1 MVSKYTKLDALI
13 LGEIGIEPVAFHVL
27 QHRPEIEAETIAIAD
42 ASPRNV
48 WGDKVSAFRVL
59 DRRLQALRKAGKI
72 QASTKGW
79 TLAARDGGGS

>member
-1 MVSKYTKLDALI
+1 MSKYTKLDALI

-42 ASPRNV
+42 ASPRNA

-72 QASTKGW
+72 WSTTKGW
-79 TLAARDGGGS
+79 VRAARDGGGS

>member
-1 MVSKYTKLDALI
+1 MSKYTKLDALI
-13 LGEIGIEPVAFHVL
+13 LAEIGIDPVAFHVL
-27 QHRPEIEAETIAIAD
+27 QHRPKIEAETIAIAD

-48 WGDKVSAFRVL
+48 WGDKVTAFRIL

-72 QASTKGW
+72 RASTKGW

>member
-1 MVSKYTKLDALI
+1 MSKYTKLDALI
-13 LGEIGIEPVAFHVL
+13 LDEISIEPVAFHVL

-48 WGDKVSAFRVL
+48 WGDKVDAFRVL

-72 QASTKGW
+72 KASTKGW

>member
-1 MVSKYTKLDALI
+1 MSKYTKLDALI
-13 LGEIGIEPVAFHVL
+13 LDEIGIDPVAFHVL

-48 WGDKVSAFRVL
+48 WGDKITAFRVL

-72 QASTKGW
+72 RASTKGW